1 VNGALQP
8 PQHHSALNETAFPPA
23 RKISET
29 KPPHRQ
35 SRSTLR
41 QEEGMRGV
49 IFSAVLL
56 AAASVGYVLISASL
70 AATRDAKPATF
81 SERFAPVLPSGAT
94 R

>member
-1 VNGALQP
+1 
-8 PQHHSALNETAFPPA
+8 
-23 RKISET
+23 
-29 KPPHRQ
+29 
-35 SRSTLR
+35 
-41 QEEGMRGV
+41 MRGV